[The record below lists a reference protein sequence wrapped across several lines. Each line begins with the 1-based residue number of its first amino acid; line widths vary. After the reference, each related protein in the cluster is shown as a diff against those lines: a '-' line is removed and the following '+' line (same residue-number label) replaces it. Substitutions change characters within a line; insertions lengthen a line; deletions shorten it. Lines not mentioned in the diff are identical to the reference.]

1 MPELPEVETVA
12 RRLRSG
18 QPALIGRT
26 ITAVEVAWRRTVATP
41 IVERFSAD
49 LVGRQVSAIR
59 RHGKVIMIETKNV
72 EDRDQ
77 NTEKAGRSDLKFLLV
92 HLRMSGRLDVLPR
105 SQAFMPHA
113 RVVCLLDQDLALCFD
128 DTRKF
133 GRMWLVDDPNEV
145 IGDLG
150 PDALEMR
157 QSDFVTQLRSK
168 KSLLKPVLLDQH
180 LIAGVGNI
188 YADESLHRA
197 GLHPQRPAN
206 SLSEA
211 EAVRLHGIVQAVL
224 HEGIQ
229 ANGASFDWV
238 YRGGNFQNNFRV
250 YGQTGK
256 PCDQCGAPI
265 QRLIVGQ
272 RSTHFCAGC
281 QPK

>member
-18 QPALIGRT
+18 QPALLGRT

-41 IVERFSAD
+41 IVERFSDD

-59 RHGKVIMIETKNV
+59 RHGKVIIIETKNI
-72 EDRDQ
+72 EGRDQ

-105 SQAFMPHA
+105 SQAFTPHA
-113 RVVCLLDQDLALCFD
+113 RVVCLLNQDLALCFD

-133 GRMWLVDDPNEV
+133 GRMWLVDDPHEV

-157 QSDFVTQLRSK
+157 QSDFATQLRSK
-168 KSLLKPVLLDQH
+168 KGLLKPVLLDQH

-238 YRGGNFQNNFRV
+238 YPGGNFQNNFRV

-272 RSTHFCAGC
+272 RSTHFCAVC

>member
-18 QPALIGRT
+18 QPALLGRT

-72 EDRDQ
+72 EGRDQ

-105 SQAFMPHA
+105 SQAFTPHA

-150 PDALEMR
+150 PDALEMC

-168 KSLLKPVLLDQH
+168 KGLLKPVLLDQH

-238 YRGGNFQNNFRV
+238 YPGGNFQNNFRV

-272 RSTHFCAGC
+272 RSTHFCAVC
-281 QPK
+281 QPQ

>member
-18 QPALIGRT
+18 QPALLGRT

-72 EDRDQ
+72 EGRDQ

-105 SQAFMPHA
+105 SQAFTPHA

-168 KSLLKPVLLDQH
+168 KGLLKPVLLDQH

-238 YRGGNFQNNFRV
+238 YPGGNFQNNFRV

-272 RSTHFCAGC
+272 RSTHFCAVC

>member
-18 QPALIGRT
+18 QPALLGRT

-105 SQAFMPHA
+105 SQAFTPHA

-157 QSDFVTQLRSK
+157 QIDFVTQLRSK
-168 KSLLKPVLLDQH
+168 KGLLKPVLLDQH

-206 SLSEA
+206 SLSAA

-238 YRGGNFQNNFRV
+238 YPGGNFQNNFRV

-272 RSTHFCAGC
+272 RSTHFCAVC

>member
-18 QPALIGRT
+18 QPALLGRT
-26 ITAVEVAWRRTVATP
+26 ITAVEVSWRRTVATP

-59 RHGKVIMIETKNV
+59 RHGKVIIIETQQGEASEERTKYSI
-72 EDRDQ
+72 Q
-77 NTEKAGRSDLKFLLV
+77 HKFLLV

-105 SQAFMPHA
+105 SQAFTPHA

-133 GRMWLVDDPNEV
+133 GRMWLVDNPNEV

-157 QSDFVTQLRSK
+157 QIDFVTQLRSK
-168 KSLLKPVLLDQH
+168 KGLLKPVLLDQH

-206 SLSEA
+206 SLSDA

-238 YRGGNFQNNFRV
+238 YPGGNFQNNFRV

-272 RSTHFCAGC
+272 RSTHFCAVC

>member
-18 QPALIGRT
+18 QPALLGRT
-26 ITAVEVAWRRTVATP
+26 ITAVEVSWRRTVATP

-72 EDRDQ
+72 EGRDQ

-105 SQAFMPHA
+105 SQAFTPHA

-168 KSLLKPVLLDQH
+168 KGLLKPVLLDQH

-238 YRGGNFQNNFRV
+238 YPGGNFQNNFRV

>member
-18 QPALIGRT
+18 QPALLGRT
-26 ITAVEVAWRRTVATP
+26 ITAVEVSWRRTVATP

-72 EDRDQ
+72 EGRDQ

-105 SQAFMPHA
+105 SQAFTPHA

-168 KSLLKPVLLDQH
+168 KGLLKPVLLDQH

-238 YRGGNFQNNFRV
+238 YPGGNFQNNFRV

-272 RSTHFCAGC
+272 RSTHFCAVC